1 MEIIIRNV
9 SKRFKQNTIL
19 EDVNLT
25 LIDGHIYGFY
35 GRNGSGKSVLLK
47 MICDLYRPNAG
58 EILFDGKNYASVTKM
73 VPELRALIEKPNF
86 FPDLSGMENLRLLAK
101 VQNKISDKEIE
112 EALKQVNLYEE
123 RNKRFGIYSLG
134 MKQKLGIAQVI
145 MENPKIMILDEPFN
159 GVEEETVKKIKAYL
173 LEEKKKG
180 KIILFSTHILE
191 DLTSMSD
198 EIYYFDNKKVTRME
212 SSNAL

>member
-180 KIILFSTHILE
+180 KIILFSAHILE

>member
-173 LEEKKKG
+173 LEEKKKK

-212 SSNAL
+212 SFNAL